1 MRDNVKTYVERMFK
15 PAWRTEAKNHWHPCC
30 QEHPDSPIQQS
41 LDAASYTE
49 EAIALSEDF
58 ERTLITFKCPKGHE
72 YEAPE
77 PFIILT
83 PDLACNS
90 GPICIYCYVTWL
102 HVNLG
107 TEEFLAKD

>member
-1 MRDNVKTYVERMFK
+1 MNINESSLQMSLERGGK
-15 PAWRTEAKNHWHPCC
+15 PGWTTAAKNHWHPCC
-30 QEHPDSPIQQS
+30 QEHPDTPMPTFNMI
-41 LDAASYTE
+41 E
-49 EAIALSEDF
+49 ESVDNLV
-58 ERTLITFKCPKGHE
+58 TFKCPRGHE

-77 PFIILT
+77 PFIIST

-107 TEEFLAKD
+107 TEELVVRG